1 MILRDKSLRKNVFAR
16 MGTPSLGRTKLTSRV
31 LKRKSKL
38 MLYYNDAIFNPKA
51 PNTSFTLKN
60 FVTLPAQTTMERKK
74 TPIVKAIDK
83 Y

>member
-1 MILRDKSLRKNVFAR
+1 MAVL
-16 MGTPSLGRTKLTSRV
+16 MKLASIV

-38 MLYYNDAIFNPKA
+38 MLYYNDGIFNPKA
-51 PNTSFTLKN
+51 PNTPFTLKN

-74 TPIVKAIDK
+74 TPIVRALDK